1 MEHLIMN
8 KIVTISFLVLLMS
21 FSGNV
26 LAHCGNAE
34 AHAVSSQDHIEKD
47 SANEGD
53 EKKVK
58 KSKNNMTNRY

>member
-1 MEHLIMN
+1 MN
-8 KIVTISFLVLLMS
+8 KIVTLSLLVLLMS

-26 LAHCGNAE
+26 VAHCGDAE
-34 AHAVSSQDHIEKD
+34 AHAASSQEHIEKD

-58 KSKNNMTNRY
+58 KSKNNITNRY

>member
-1 MEHLIMN
+1 MN
-8 KIVTISFLVLLMS
+8 KIVTLSLLALLMT

-34 AHAVSSQDHIEKD
+34 AHAVSSKEHTEKD
-47 SANEGD
+47 SLDEGD

>member
-1 MEHLIMN
+1 MN
-8 KIVTISFLVLLMS
+8 KIVTLSLLVLLMS

-34 AHAVSSQDHIEKD
+34 AHAVSSQEHIEKD
-47 SANEGD
+47 SANAVD
-53 EKKVK
+53 ENKEK

>member
-1 MEHLIMN
+1 MN
-8 KIVTISFLVLLMS
+8 KIVTFSLLVLLMS

-34 AHAVSSQDHIEKD
+34 AHAAASQEHTDKD

-53 EKKVK
+53 EKKEK
-58 KSKNNMTNRY
+58 KSYKNNMTNRY